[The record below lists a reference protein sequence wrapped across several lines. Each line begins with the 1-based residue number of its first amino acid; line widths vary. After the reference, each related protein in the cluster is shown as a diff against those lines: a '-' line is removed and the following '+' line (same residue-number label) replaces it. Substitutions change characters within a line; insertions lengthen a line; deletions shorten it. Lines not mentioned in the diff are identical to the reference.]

1 MPQGGTKAQSRRK
14 NKRKKVQGDSSSE
27 MSQNESSASVPTGNV
42 ILPTA
47 YMSSPPPNTGQ
58 VYHIMTNANGQNFAT
73 STPVSG
79 QYITSHNNGQ
89 NNNTILEEIL
99 KRLESVDQ
107 KLSKLDMIEHKVMA
121 IEQKLVTVD
130 SVMTDLTNKVKQV
143 EHFTEFMSQQFDSTA
158 DKQKQL
164 EKNQV
169 EMNKIMQANDQMK
182 ADILDLKSRSMRDN
196 L

>member
-1 MPQGGTKAQSRRK
+1 MNERECRMCLNSGVFLDMLQRTYCEPQTPSNVIFSTMKSFGQKIQDLGSIKKGTKAQSRRK
-14 NKRKKVQGDSSSE
+14 NKRKKVQGDSSIE

-58 VYHIMTNANGQNFAT
+58 VYHIMANGQNFAT

-89 NNNTILEEIL
+89 NNNTILEELL

-130 SVMTDLTNKVKQV
+130 SVMTDLTK
-143 EHFTEFMSQQFDSTA
+143 
-158 DKQKQL
+158 
-164 EKNQV
+164 
-169 EMNKIMQANDQMK
+169 
-182 ADILDLKSRSMRDN
+182 
-196 L
+196 